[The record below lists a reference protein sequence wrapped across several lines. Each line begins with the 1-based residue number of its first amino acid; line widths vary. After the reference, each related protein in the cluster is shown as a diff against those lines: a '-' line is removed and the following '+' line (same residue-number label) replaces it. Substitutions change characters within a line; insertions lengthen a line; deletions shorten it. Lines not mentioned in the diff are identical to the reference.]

1 MSGWRV
7 RERVGM
13 NKLNWTDRER
23 FGDKAKVV
31 TESQACLC
39 VWVCV
44 CVYVCVCVCVFE
56 LSVRANVCML
66 QLSSSLCVR
75 SVCAGVSV

>member
-39 VWVCV
+39 AWVGVCV
-44 CVYVCVCVCVFE
+44 C
-56 LSVRANVCML
+56 LS
-66 QLSSSLCVR
+66 
-75 SVCAGVSV
+75 